1 MRLLGIILC
10 VVALGATAQTKRV
23 TETTSV
29 SGQTL
34 LDLEFTF
41 ADDIVF
47 KTWDKNEVLVE
58 VDVNI
63 NDGEYNDIFSLQTT
77 TSSGTI
83 RIAMD
88 KDMWKKI
95 EKDQKGNWNNC
106 WSSEINYTVYAPKN
120 MTLKANTISG
130 NYLLTYTGS
139 PAQLKTISGEIDIT
153 VPDKSGLDFKAKTI
167 TGEVYTDIDIQFP
180 NGTNGLKQVV
190 GQNVQGRIGNGGK
203 ESSLETIS
211 GNIYLRK
218 G

>member
-1 MRLLGIILC
+1 MKLVGILLC
-10 VVALGATAQTKRV
+10 AVALGAAAQSKKV
-23 TETTSV
+23 TETAVV

-41 ADDIVF
+41 ADEIVF

-63 NDGEYNDIFSLQTT
+63 NDGEYNDIFSLATT
-77 TSSGTI
+77 TTTGTI

-88 KDMWKKI
+88 KDMWKKV
-95 EKDQKGNWNNC
+95 EKDKNGNWNNC
-106 WSSEINYTVYAPKN
+106 WTSDINYTVYAPKN
-120 MTLKANTISG
+120 LEIKANTISG
-130 NYLLTYTGS
+130 NYLITYTGN
-139 PAQLKTISGEIDIT
+139 PMRLKTISGEIDMT
-153 VPDKSGLDFKAKTI
+153 VPAKSGLDFRAKTI
-167 TGEVYTDIDIQFP
+167 SGEVYTDIEIQFP
-180 NGTNGLKQVV
+180 NGKDGLRQVV
-190 GQNVQGRIGNGGK
+190 GQNVQGRIGSGGK

>member
-1 MRLLGIILC
+1 MRLLSILLC
-10 VVALGATAQTKRV
+10 VVVLGATAQSKKV
-23 TETTSV
+23 TETVAV

-47 KTWDKNEVLVE
+47 KTWDKNEILVE
-58 VDVNI
+58 VEVNI
-63 NDGEYNDIFSLQTT
+63 NDGQYNDIFSLQTT
-77 TSSGTI
+77 KSAGTI

-88 KDMWKKI
+88 KDMWKRI

-106 WSSEINYTVYAPKN
+106 WSSEINYTVYAPN
-120 MTLKANTISG
+120 GLEIKANTISG
-130 NYLLTYTGS
+130 NYLINYTGS
-139 PAQLKTISGEIDIT
+139 PMRLKTISGEIDLTI
-153 VPDKSGLDFKAKTI
+153 PSKSGMDFQAKTI
-167 TGEVYTDIDIQFP
+167 SGEVYTDIEVTFP
-180 NGTNGLKQVV
+180 FGKEGLRQVV
-190 GQNVQGRIGNGGK
+190 GQNVKGRIGSGGK